1 MLTKTEMALKNLR
14 KNHARANS
22 QQRKTTHRHVKR
34 PQKVRFRRVA
44 L

>member
-22 QQRKTTHRHVKR
+22 QQSKTTQRHVKR
-34 PQKVRFRRVA
+34 PQNVMFRRVA